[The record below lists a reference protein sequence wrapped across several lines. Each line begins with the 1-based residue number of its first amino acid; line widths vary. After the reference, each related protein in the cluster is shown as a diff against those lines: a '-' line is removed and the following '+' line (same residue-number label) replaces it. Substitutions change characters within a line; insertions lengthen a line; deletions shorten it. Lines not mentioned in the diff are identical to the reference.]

1 MKSSTHLVAAML
13 AAAML
18 AGCVSST
25 EQAQTTPAPADD
37 GYAPERSVAEVK
49 AMIRANGGRKSFQDS
64 GPRSNVR
71 ADDLR
76 ALLADRV
83 VVGYWSSS
91 GFQGGKR
98 ALSLFVAV
106 HSGDGRWRTCIKPIR
121 EFLRK
126 GRWSTRTTPGPDG
139 QVWPSVAFG
148 DRLASSLSTYLYD
161 PVTAEVAI
169 FSQGRERTEPRRKT
183 RRWILRVG
191 HVQERLP
198 RATYDMCPNFPSPEA
213 LGLEVN
219 EAQTAHFYDDLVAQ
233 DPGQRVL
240 RPDLVTPHEGIVAE
254 HRRASP
260 ACLRSYRDR
269 LESAKGRAFSFDGG
283 TGRRSTAVYYAPL
296 SVTWILGT
304 RDLAKT
310 HDANVASL
318 ARVSWHAG
326 GEGWSAHLRMD
337 FPDGRTDRFA
347 CPLPDFDLRFAKD
360 RHPLAARHDR
370 LLAEALASEVSGLP
384 AGSRFVADG
393 TVLLPEGARRGSA
406 PTWRSHGDAIE
417 IIRSGRSGTMVPL
430 GALVAALE
438 GGAG

>member
-1 MKSSTHLVAAML
+1 MKSTTQLAAVML
-13 AAAML
+13 TAAML

-25 EQAQTTPAPADD
+25 EPVRTTRAPAGD

-49 AMIRANGGRKSFQDS
+49 AMIRANGGRKSFQES

-71 ADDLR
+71 AEDLR

-98 ALSLFVAV
+98 AQKLFVAV
-106 HSGDGRWRTCIKPIR
+106 HSGDGRSRTCNKPIR
-121 EFLRK
+121 GMLRK
-126 GRWSTRTTPGPDG
+126 ARWSTRTMPGRDG
-139 QVWPSVAFG
+139 QVWPTVAGPFWG
-148 DRLASSLSTYLYD
+148 LSTYLYD
-161 PVTAEVAI
+161 PATGEVA
-169 FSQGRERTEPRRKT
+169 FYLVNRERTQPRRKSP
-183 RRWILRVG
+183 RWGLRVG

-198 RATYDMCPNFPSPEA
+198 RAAYDMCPNFPSPEA

-233 DPGQRVL
+233 DPGRRVL
-240 RPDLVTPHEGIVAE
+240 RPDLVTPHERIVAE
-254 HRRASP
+254 HRNASP
-260 ACLRSYRDR
+260 ACLQAYRHR
-269 LESAKGRAFSFDGG
+269 LEGAKGRAFSFDAG
-283 TGRRSTAVYYAPL
+283 TGRRSAAVYYAPL

-304 RDLAKT
+304 RDLAKA

-326 GEGWSAHLRMD
+326 GDGWSDHLRMD
-337 FPDGRTDRFA
+337 FPEGRTDRFA
-347 CPLPDFDLRFAKD
+347 CPLPDFDLRFARD
-360 RHPLAARHDR
+360 RHPLAVRHDR

-393 TVLLPEGARRGSA
+393 TVLLPEGARRGRA
-406 PTWRSHGDAIE
+406 PTWKSHGDTIE
-417 IIRSGRSGTMVPL
+417 IIRSGRSGTIVPL
-430 GALVAALE
+430 DALVTAL
-438 GGAG
+438 GS

>member
-1 MKSSTHLVAAML
+1 MKSTTHLAAAML

-25 EQAQTTPAPADD
+25 EQAQTRPAPADD
-37 GYAPERSVAEVK
+37 GYVPERSVAEVK
-49 AMIRANGGRKSFQDS
+49 ATIRANGGRKPFQDS

-71 ADDLR
+71 AGDLR

-83 VVGYWSSS
+83 VVGYWTSD

-98 ALSLFVAV
+98 AQKLFVAV
-106 HSGDGRWRTCIKPIR
+106 HSGDGRWRKCIKPIR
-121 EFLRK
+121 EMIRK
-126 GRWSTRTTPGPDG
+126 GRWSTRTIPGRDG
-139 QVWPSVAFG
+139 QVWPTVAGSFW
-148 DRLASSLSTYLYD
+148 DLSTYLYD
-161 PVTAEVAI
+161 PATAEVAI
-169 FSQGRERTEPRRKT
+169 FSQGRERTVPLGRPA
-183 RRWILRVG
+183 RWVLWVG

-198 RATYDMCPNFPSPEA
+198 RAAYRMCPNFPSPEA

-240 RPDLVTPHEGIVAE
+240 RPDLVTPHERIVAE
-254 HRRASP
+254 HRDASP

-269 LESAKGRAFSFDGG
+269 LEGAKGRAFSFDGG

-296 SVTWILGT
+296 SAAWILGT

-310 HDANVASL
+310 HDAPVASF
-318 ARVSWHAG
+318 ARVSWQTG
-326 GEGWSAHLRMD
+326 GEGWSDHVRMD
-337 FPDGRTDRFA
+337 FEDGRTDRFA
-347 CPLPDFDLRFAKD
+347 CPLPDFDLRFANH

-393 TVLLPEGARRGSA
+393 TVLLPEGTRRGKA
-406 PTWRSHGDAIE
+406 PKWKSHGDTIE
-417 IIRSGRSGTMVPL
+417 IIGSGRTGTMVPL
-430 GALVAALE
+430 DALVAAL
-438 GGAG
+438 GS